1 MLAVVL
7 VAVGGFAAWQF
18 FSEGGPRPAE
28 VLPDSTFALVTV
40 DLDPSGGQKI
50 EAIQTLRKFP
60 SWKKRIGTAEDDVIK
75 VIVEK
80 ALEGSPC
87 KSFDYDNDVRPWIG
101 SRAGLGGVLLGDDKP
116 APVLALQV
124 KDADKAETG
133 FAELTKCAE
142 VDDEDDFGWT
152 ISGDYIVGQRQH
164 QPRRGDRLGREG
176 VPAVLRRG
184 LPEVDGRGRWP
195 RDRERL
201 LRPQGRQGPGRRGR
215 PARLRRPD
223 GADGSADPVPA
234 ARVPAARVTG
244 GWPGRVR
251 R

>member
-1 MLAVVL
+1 MSETTAVLPEPKPRPAGRGSRGLVAVGASVLAVVL

-101 SRAGLGGVLLGDDKP
+101 SRAGTRRRTARRRQAGAGASP
-116 APVLALQV
+116 YRSR
-124 KDADKAETG
+124 T
-133 FAELTKCAE
+133 LT
-142 VDDEDDFGWT
+142 
-152 ISGDYIVGQRQH
+152 
-164 QPRRGDRLGREG
+164 
-176 VPAVLRRG
+176 
-184 LPEVDGRGRWP
+184 
-195 RDRERL
+195 
-201 LRPQGRQGPGRRGR
+201 RPSPGS
-215 PARLRRPD
+215 P
-223 GADGSADPVPA
+223 S
-234 ARVPAARVTG
+234 
-244 GWPGRVR
+244 
-251 R
+251 